1 MNTFTHKRWLS
12 SLALM
17 ASVLLVGCQ
26 TAPVAEEEA
35 STPVE
40 ASNAV
45 VSEALP
51 ELNIPE
57 SIVDASCDCS
67 EVVAEPEETY
77 FDRGVRALAARDY
90 AQALS
95 YFERHTDAE
104 SDNAQREAEIG
115 LAFIAVLR
123 ADRTDG
129 NSSQALDDRA
139 EIMSLA
145 LALLTQLEDRVS
157 ELGKK
162 NSKLASDLK
171 KREAVLKRLRE
182 LTLGQLED

>member
-1 MNTFTHKRWLS
+1 M
-12 SLALM
+12 
-17 ASVLLVGCQ
+17 G
-26 TAPVAEEEA
+26 
-35 STPVE
+35 
-40 ASNAV
+40 
-45 VSEALP
+45 SEMC
-51 ELNIPE
+51 IR
-57 SIVDASCDCS
+57 
-67 EVVAEPEETY
+67 
-77 FDRGVRALAARDY
+77 DR
-90 AQALS
+90 
-95 YFERHTDAE
+95 

-139 EIMSLA
+139 EIMALA

>member
-1 MNTFTHKRWLS
+1 MNTLTHKRWLS
-12 SLALM
+12 LSALM
-17 ASVLLVGCQ
+17 ASTLLVGCQ

-35 STPVE
+35 YTTVEDST
-40 ASNAV
+40 AV
-45 VSEALP
+45 VSETLP
-51 ELNIPE
+51 ELNIPK
-57 SIVDASCDCS
+57 SIVEASCNCS
-67 EVVAEPEETY
+67 KLVVEPEETY

-95 YFERHTDAE
+95 YFERHADAE

-145 LALLTQLEDRVS
+145 LALLTQLEGRVS